1 MATGVLMYC
10 FDTPEFSY
18 HKLAERCVTQ
28 IREYLKLE
36 ITIVTNLETFK
47 KFKPMGMIN
56 YKLVENKTT
65 NTRAY
70 RGRNVPWYNK
80 ERALAYEHSP
90 YDITILM
97 DCDYFVFSPTLL
109 ELAKTKFDMLLH
121 DKVCDLTGRNMIEG
135 KDESTLPLVWATV
148 TLFRKCDNTKAIFD
162 MIKHVQEYYPH
173 YKNLYRI
180 RYSAYRNDYAFAIA
194 LHQLNLGNRIPTA
207 MTMLA
212 TSVDV
217 IDSDHEGIVFKYG
230 DNINFV
236 TGQDVHIMDKEWCN
250 G

>member
-1 MATGVLMYC
+1 MTTGVLLYC
-10 FDTPEFSY
+10 FDTPEHKY
-18 HKLAERCVTQ
+18 HKLAERCVAQ
-28 IREYLKLE
+28 IRKYLKLD

-47 KFKPMGMIN
+47 KFKPIGMIN

-65 NTRAY
+65 NTRPY

-90 YDITILM
+90 YDTTILM
-97 DCDYFVFSPTLL
+97 DCDYFVFSSTLL
-109 ELAKTKFDMLLH
+109 ELTKTNFDIMLH
-121 DKVCDLTGRNMIEG
+121 DKVHDLTGRNMIEG

-148 TLFRKCDNTKAIFD
+148 TLFKKGANAKAIFD

-180 RYSAYRNDYAFAIA
+180 KYSAYRNDYAFAIA
-194 LHQLNLGNRIPTA
+194 MHQLNLGNRIPTP
-207 MTMLA
+207 MQMLA
-212 TSVDV
+212 DSVDI
-217 IDSDHEGIVFKYG
+217 IDSDDEGIVLKYG
-230 DNINFV
+230 GNVNFV

-250 G
+250 E

>member
-1 MATGVLMYC
+1 MTTGVLLYC
-10 FDTPEFSY
+10 FDTPEHKY
-18 HKLAERCVTQ
+18 HKLAERCVAQ
-28 IREYLKLE
+28 IRKYLKLD

-65 NTRAY
+65 NTRPY

-90 YDITILM
+90 YDTTVLM
-97 DCDYFVFSPTLL
+97 DCDYFVFSSTLL
-109 ELAKTKFDMLLH
+109 ELTKTNFDIMLH
-121 DKVCDLTGRNMIEG
+121 DKVHDLTGRNMIEG

-148 TLFRKCDNTKAIFD
+148 TLFKKGANAKAIFD

-180 RYSAYRNDYAFAIA
+180 KYSAYRNDYAFAIA
-194 LHQLNLGNRIPTA
+194 MHQLNLGNRIPTP
-207 MTMLA
+207 MQMLA
-212 TSVDV
+212 DSVDI
-217 IDSDHEGIVFKYG
+217 IDSDDEGIVLKYG
-230 DNINFV
+230 GNVNFV

-250 G
+250 E

>member
-1 MATGVLMYC
+1 MTTGVLLYC
-10 FDTPEFSY
+10 FDTPEHKY
-18 HKLAERCVTQ
+18 HKLAERCVAQ
-28 IREYLKLE
+28 IRKYLKLD

-65 NTRAY
+65 NTRPY

-90 YDITILM
+90 YDTTILM
-97 DCDYFVFSPTLL
+97 DCDYFVFSSTLL
-109 ELAKTKFDMLLH
+109 ELTKTNFDIMLH
-121 DKVCDLTGRNMIEG
+121 HKVHDLTGRNMIEG

-148 TLFRKCDNTKAIFD
+148 TLFKKGANAKAIFD

-180 RYSAYRNDYAFAIA
+180 KYSAYRNDYAFAIA
-194 LHQLNLGNRIPTA
+194 LHQLNLGNRIPTP
-207 MTMLA
+207 MQMLA
-212 TSVDV
+212 DSVEI
-217 IDSDHEGIVFKYG
+217 IDSDDEGIVLKHG
-230 DNINFV
+230 GNVNFV

-250 G
+250 E

>member
-1 MATGVLMYC
+1 MTTGVLLYC
-10 FDTPEFSY
+10 FDTPEHKY
-18 HKLAERCVTQ
+18 HKLAERCVAQ
-28 IREYLKLE
+28 IRKYLKLD

-47 KFKPMGMIN
+47 KFTPMGMIN

-65 NTRAY
+65 NTRPY

-90 YDITILM
+90 YDTTILM
-97 DCDYFVFSPTLL
+97 DCDYFVFSSTLL
-109 ELAKTKFDMLLH
+109 ELTKTNFDIMLH
-121 DKVCDLTGRNMIEG
+121 DKVHDLTGRNMIEG

-148 TLFRKCDNTKAIFD
+148 TLFKKGANAKAIFD

-180 RYSAYRNDYAFAIA
+180 KYSAYRNDYAFAIA
-194 LHQLNLGNRIPTA
+194 LHQLNLGNRIPTP
-207 MTMLA
+207 MQMLA
-212 TSVDV
+212 DSVDI
-217 IDSDHEGIVFKYG
+217 IDSDDEGIVLKYG
-230 DNINFV
+230 GNINFV

-250 G
+250 E

>member
-1 MATGVLMYC
+1 MTTGVLLYC
-10 FDTPEFSY
+10 FDTPEHKY
-18 HKLAERCVTQ
+18 HKLAERCVAQ
-28 IREYLKLE
+28 IRKYLKLD

-65 NTRAY
+65 NTRPY

-90 YDITILM
+90 YDTTILM
-97 DCDYFVFSPTLL
+97 DCDYFVFSSTLL
-109 ELAKTKFDMLLH
+109 ELTKTNFDIMLH
-121 DKVCDLTGRNMIEG
+121 DKVHDLTGRNMIEG

-148 TLFRKCDNTKAIFD
+148 TLFKKGANAKAIFD

-180 RYSAYRNDYAFAIA
+180 KYSAYRNDYAFAIA
-194 LHQLNLGNRIPTA
+194 MHQLNLGNRIPTP
-207 MTMLA
+207 MQMLA
-212 TSVDV
+212 DSVDI
-217 IDSDHEGIVFKYG
+217 IDSDDEGIVLKYG
-230 DNINFV
+230 GNVNFV

-250 G
+250 E